1 MNPFKSNNIVAKVL
15 QVYAY
20 LNAAAGFVLTLLL
33 NEELDL
39 GAVEVS
45 IILATVLVVNF
56 FIFALG
62 EVIDLLQNLKDN
74 TSKKAEIPDELPDP
88 AGQHGGAGLR
98 RPVHRR
104 EPPVSPHERDQADV
118 PQRLLRH
125 RRDEIRERFSFLN
138 NK

>member
-15 QVYAY
+15 QEYAD

-39 GAVEVS
+39 GAVAVS

-74 TSKKAEIPDELPDP
+74 TSKKAEIPDELPD
-88 AGQHGGAGLR
+88 L
-98 RPVHRR
+98 
-104 EPPVSPHERDQADV
+104 
-118 PQRLLRH
+118 
-125 RRDEIRERFSFLN
+125 
-138 NK
+138 

>member
-20 LNAAAGFVLTLLL
+20 LNAAAGFVLALLL

-39 GAVEVS
+39 GAVAVS
-45 IILATVLVVNF
+45 IILATVLLVNF

-74 TSKKAEIPDELPDP
+74 TSKKAEIPDELPD
-88 AGQHGGAGLR
+88 L
-98 RPVHRR
+98 
-104 EPPVSPHERDQADV
+104 
-118 PQRLLRH
+118 
-125 RRDEIRERFSFLN
+125 
-138 NK
+138 

>member
-20 LNAAAGFVLTLLL
+20 LNAAA
-33 NEELDL
+33 
-39 GAVEVS
+39 VS

-74 TSKKAEIPDELPDP
+74 TSKKAEIPDELPD
-88 AGQHGGAGLR
+88 L
-98 RPVHRR
+98 
-104 EPPVSPHERDQADV
+104 
-118 PQRLLRH
+118 
-125 RRDEIRERFSFLN
+125 
-138 NK
+138 

>member
-20 LNAAAGFVLTLLL
+20 LNAAAEFIFILLL
-33 NEELDL
+33 NKKLDL
-39 GAVEVS
+39 DAVAVS

-74 TSKKAEIPDELPDP
+74 TSKKAEIPDELPD
-88 AGQHGGAGLR
+88 L
-98 RPVHRR
+98 
-104 EPPVSPHERDQADV
+104 
-118 PQRLLRH
+118 
-125 RRDEIRERFSFLN
+125 
-138 NK
+138 

>member
-15 QVYAY
+15 QVYAD

-33 NEELDL
+33 NKELDL
-39 GAVEVS
+39 GAVAVS

-74 TSKKAEIPDELPDP
+74 TSKKAEIPDELPD
-88 AGQHGGAGLR
+88 L
-98 RPVHRR
+98 
-104 EPPVSPHERDQADV
+104 
-118 PQRLLRH
+118 
-125 RRDEIRERFSFLN
+125 
-138 NK
+138 